1 MSAKLLSVLFEKI
14 DGFIK
19 NYDGI
24 RYLVLLGSK
33 QYDVIYNRIR
43 YFMTK
48 KSGITDIINH
58 NFARILIDSYN
69 FLPIEETLTFHN
81 VRIFIK
87 LVFNKNEN
95 KYYCNI
101 FLEKGSNED
110 RSNTQCFK

>member
-48 KSGITDIINH
+48 KSGIMLILLTII
-58 NFARILIDSYN
+58 LQES
-69 FLPIEETLTFHN
+69 
-81 VRIFIK
+81 
-87 LVFNKNEN
+87 
-95 KYYCNI
+95 
-101 FLEKGSNED
+101 
-110 RSNTQCFK
+110 